1 MTALYPEIEPYEQ
14 GTLAAGDGNILYWEA
29 CGSRDGKPA
38 VVLHG
43 GPGSGCSTRMRRY
56 FDPSAYRVMLFDQR
70 GCGRSRPHAS
80 DPRVDL
86 ASNTT
91 DHLVEDVER
100 LRAHLGVERWLVF
113 GGSWGSTLGLAYAER
128 YPERVTEMVLAS
140 VVTTSRREVRWVTRD
155 AGRYFPEQWSRFRDG
170 VPEADRDGDL
180 AAAYARL
187 LHDPDPAVRERAAR
201 DWCDWEDTHVAAGPD
216 HRHDPRYD
224 DPAFRTAFARLVT
237 HYWRHAAWLE
247 DGALL
252 RDAGRLAGI
261 PGVLVHGRR
270 DLSGPVDVAWHL
282 ARAWPDAEL
291 VVVDEAGHGVGDD
304 GMAEAVVGAL
314 DRFGLRIDSGG
325 HELAEV
331 VHRLTQEA
339 FAAHVSL
346 DPPTGATHE
355 TVESVRDEL
364 AREEAAIGW
373 IGSRPAACMRLVA
386 EGDHLYVRRLAVSPE
401 LQGRG
406 LGRAM
411 MTWAESAARRRGLSA
426 VTVGVRLALAGNRA
440 FFARLGYEPAGEHTH
455 AGYDHPT
462 SVEMR
467 KWL

>member
-1 MTALYPEIEPYEQ
+1 MTALYPETEPYEQ
-14 GTLAAGDGNILYWEA
+14 GTLAVGDGNVLYWET
-29 CGSRDGKPA
+29 CGIPHGKPA

-43 GPGSGCSTRMRRY
+43 GPGSGCTPRMRRY
-56 FDPSAYRVMLFDQR
+56 FDPAAYRVVLFDQR

-80 DPRVDL
+80 DPDVDL

-91 DHLVEDVER
+91 DHLVEDIER

-155 AGRYFPEQWSRFRDG
+155 AGRYFPEQWARFRDG
-170 VPEADRDGDL
+170 VPAPNRDGDL
-180 AAAYARL
+180 ATAYARL
-187 LHDPDPAVRERAAR
+187 LRDPDPAVREQAAR
-201 DWCDWEDTHVAAGPD
+201 DWCDWEDTHVGGAHG
-216 HRHDPRYD
+216 PRYD
-224 DPAFRTAFARLVT
+224 DPAFRMAFARLVT

-261 PGVLVHGRR
+261 PGVLVHGWL
-270 DLSGPVDVAWHL
+270 DLSGPVDIAWHL
-282 ARAWPDAEL
+282 AQAWPDAEL
-291 VVVDEAGHGVGDD
+291 VVVDEAGHGLRDRD
-304 GMAEAVVGAL
+304 MAEAVVAAL
-314 DRFGLRIDSGG
+314 DRFGLRIESCGP
-325 HELAEV
+325 ESAEV

-339 FAAHVSL
+339 FAAHLSL
-346 DPPTGATHE
+346 DPPTGAAGE
-355 TVESVRDEL
+355 TVESIRDDL
-364 AREEAAIGW
+364 AREEAAMGW
-373 IGSRPAACMRLVA
+373 IGSRPVACMRMAA
-386 EGDHLYVRRLAVSPE
+386 EGDHLHVRRLAVGPE

-411 MTWAESAARRRGLSA
+411 MTWAESAARRRGLRA
-426 VTVGVRLALAGNRA
+426 VTVGVRLALTGNRA
-440 FFARLGYEPAGEHTH
+440 FFGRLGYEPGAEHAH

-467 KWL
+467 KRL